1 MIYISP
7 SLLSADFSNL
17 EKEIKSC
24 EESGADYLHLDIM
37 DGHFVPNITF
47 GPFIVEFCKKISK
60 LPLDVHLMIEK
71 PENYIEAFAKAGADI
86 ITIHAESTV
95 HIHRQI
101 QLIKSLGVKAGIAL
115 NPATSV
121 EFLDYIL
128 DDLDMVLFMSVNP
141 GFSGQSFIESTL
153 DKIDQFNIY
162 YQDRLKEDFL
172 IQVDGGVND
181 KTVKSLTEKGVNMLV
196 SGNYFFKHPDRKEAI
211 KILKENK

>member
-60 LPLDVHLMIEK
+60 LPLDVHLMIEN
-71 PENYIEAFAKAGADI
+71 PENYIEKFAKAGADI
-86 ITIHAESTV
+86 IVIHAEATV

-121 EFLDYIL
+121 EFLDYLI
-128 DDLDMVLFMSVNP
+128 DDLDLVLFMSVNP
-141 GFSGQSFIESTL
+141 GFSGQSFIPSTL

-162 YQDRLKEDFL
+162 YKDRLKEDFL

-181 KTVKSLTEKGVNMLV
+181 KTVKLLTERGVNMLV
-196 SGNYFFKHPDRKEAI
+196 SGNYFFKHPNRKEAI
-211 KILKENK
+211 KILKS

>member
-1 MIYISP
+1 MIYIAP

-17 EKEIKSC
+17 GKEIKSC

-71 PENYIEAFAKAGADI
+71 PENNIEKFAKAGADI

-101 QLIKSLGVKAGIAL
+101 QLIKSLGVKASIAL

-128 DDLDMVLFMSVNP
+128 EDLDMVLFMSVNP
-141 GFSGQSFIESTL
+141 GFSGQSFIPSTL

-181 KTVKSLTEKGVNMLV
+181 KTVKSLTERGVNMLV

-211 KILKENK
+211 RILKGNK

>member
-17 EKEIKSC
+17 GKEIKSC
-24 EESGADYLHLDIM
+24 EDSGADYLHLDIM

-47 GPFIVEFCKKISK
+47 GPFIVEFCKKLSK
-60 LPLDVHLMIEK
+60 LPLDVHLMIEN
-71 PENYIEAFAKAGADI
+71 PENYIEKFAKAGADI

-95 HIHRQI
+95 HIHRQL
-101 QLIKSLGVKAGIAL
+101 QLIRSLGVKAGIAL

-121 EFLDYIL
+121 EFLDYVI

-141 GFSGQSFIESTL
+141 GFSGQSFIPSTL

-162 YQDRLKEDFL
+162 YKDRLKEDFL
-172 IQVDGGVND
+172 IQVDGGVNE
-181 KTVKSLTEKGVNMLV
+181 KTYKLLTERGVNMLV

-211 KILKENK
+211 DILKGKS